1 MTQLD
6 LTIRRFYDLFS
17 RYTQIYHIAKLGN
30 CEITRLVPSKANDDG
45 KAKKQVCITI
55 DYTEQDANHDKQS

>member
-30 CEITRLVPSKANDDG
+30 CEITRLMPSKANEDG
-45 KAKKQVCITI
+45 KAKKQICLTI
-55 DYTEQDANHDKQS
+55 DYEDYDENKD

>member
-6 LTIRRFYDLFS
+6 LTIMRFYNLFS

-30 CEITRLVPSKANDDG
+30 CEITRLLPSKANEDG
-45 KAKKQVCITI
+45 KAKKQICLTI
-55 DYTEQDANHDKQS
+55 DYEDYDENQD